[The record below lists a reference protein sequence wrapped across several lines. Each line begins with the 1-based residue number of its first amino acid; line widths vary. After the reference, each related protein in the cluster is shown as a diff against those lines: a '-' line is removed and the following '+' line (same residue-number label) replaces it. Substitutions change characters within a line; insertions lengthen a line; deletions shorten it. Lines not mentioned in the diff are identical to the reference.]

1 MNQNFINNAPLLILH
16 VKVLG
21 VNTVVFVSYGHLKVI
36 QNDSC
41 VFLEVDITALISKM
55 FIGYKEVIPVQ
66 I

>member
-1 MNQNFINNAPLLILH
+1 MLILH

-21 VNTVVFVSYGHLKVI
+21 VSTVVFVSYGDLKVI